1 MSSFRGDSFKISPL
15 DYFCYPN
22 RYNKVIFIGS
32 EEIFSD
38 YVCIVT
44 SVVDPIASYLDLDP
58 EVPPK
63 FFYPRFMFSVLRRK
77 NLKYPLKKS
86 MSLKTKKHSGAG
98 RNFY

>member
-15 DYFCYPN
+15 DYFCYPK

-44 SVVDPIASYLDLDP
+44 SGVDPIASYLDLDP

-63 FFYPRFMFSVLRRK
+63 FFYPYPRFMFSV
-77 NLKYPLKKS
+77 
-86 MSLKTKKHSGAG
+86 
-98 RNFY
+98 